1 MADAILYTIERQ
13 GAGLMRTNLAR
24 VKGATLL
31 KVDNGNQAVA
41 HPLHGLR
48 QSTAIASKGHLTG
61 VVHLRLEIGD
71 SEIDLATCKGA
82 VALVVTSRNHPDL
95 FWIENGQCTDV
106 AQPANF
112 SEAVARI
119 EAKHCT
125 ECELPPLQ
133 ATP

>member
-48 QSTAIASKGHLTG
+48 QSTAIPSKGHLTG
-61 VVHLRLEIGD
+61 VVHLRLEIGGG
-71 SEIDLATCKGA
+71 EIDLATCKGA
-82 VALVVTSRNHPDL
+82 VALVVTRPHVRLSTGRPVSQYAGN
-95 FWIENGQCTDV
+95 EGCTG
-106 AQPANF
+106 
-112 SEAVARI
+112 
-119 EAKHCT
+119 
-125 ECELPPLQ
+125 
-133 ATP
+133 